1 MAAISAQRLCPTSK
15 VPAPLPAGD
24 TLAEP
29 EPLAREPLAL
39 LDAALAA
46 DEAADR
52 SALDAEAEMDEIAE
66 EACAE
71 MEEETAAG
79 TLSLA
84 AFKNS
89 GKYLPLL
96 LDAVPLPPGGAGAGA
111 VPPLVIVVVPEVTV
125 VDVAGTVAVT
135 LVNVIPG
142 IVIVVDGEAP
152 PPGDPPGAPA
162 GSVHVVS

>member
-1 MAAISAQRLCPTSK
+1 MAAIIAQTLCPTSK

-29 EPLAREPLAL
+29 EPEALAREPLAL
-39 LDAALAA
+39 TDAPLAA

-52 SALDAEAEMDEIAE
+52 SALDAEAEMDEIAD

-71 MEEETAAG
+71 MDEETAAG
-79 TLSLA
+79 T
-84 AFKNS
+84 
-89 GKYLPLL
+89 LPLL

>member
-29 EPLAREPLAL
+29 EPEPLAREPLAL
-39 LDAALAA
+39 PEAALAA
-46 DEAADR
+46 DEAADK
-52 SALDAEAEMDEIAE
+52 SALDAEAEMAEIAE

-71 MEEETAAG
+71 MDEETAGG
-79 TLSLA
+79 T
-84 AFKNS
+84 
-89 GKYLPLL
+89 LPLL
-96 LDAVPLPPGGAGAGA
+96 PDVVPVPCAGAGA
-111 VPPLVIVVVPEVTV
+111 VPPLVIVVVPEVIV
-125 VDVAGTVAVT
+125 VDAAGTVAVT

-142 IVIVVDGEAP
+142 IVTVVDGSEP
-152 PPGDPPGAPA
+152 PVPPGAPA